1 MSLRKLRNLKAKVKS
16 RDGFW
21 IEKLKLD
28 FTKALTAQL
37 ERKKIKKAELARKL
51 DLSAPYITKVMR
63 GDENLTIESMVR
75 LSRAAGGRL
84 HLHISDENSDVSWI
98 ECNARN
104 SFRELISG
112 FDEDEYRFDGEH
124 VSVLRSGGNRER
136 GDVAA

>member
-1 MSLRKLRNLKAKVKS
+1 MSLSKLRDLKAKVKS

-21 IEKLKLD
+21 VEKLKLD
-28 FTKALTAQL
+28 FTKALSAQL
-37 ERKKIKKAELARKL
+37 KRKNIKKGELARKL

-63 GDENLTIESMVR
+63 GEENLTIESMVK
-75 LSRAAGGRL
+75 LARAAGGSL

-98 ECNARN
+98 ECNASN

-112 FDEDEYRFDGEH
+112 FNEDEYRFDGDH
-124 VSVLRSGGNRER
+124 LSVLRSGGNRER